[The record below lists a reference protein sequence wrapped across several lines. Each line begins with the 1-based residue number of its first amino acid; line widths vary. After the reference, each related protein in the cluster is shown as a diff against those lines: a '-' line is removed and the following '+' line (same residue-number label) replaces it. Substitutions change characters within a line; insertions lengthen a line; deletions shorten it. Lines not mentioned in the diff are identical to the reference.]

1 MPAAVIEKRYLG
13 DGVYA
18 AVEQGMIVLTAENG
32 IEALHTIYLEPEV
45 MQALQQYYEDALEA
59 VRRASETAQDHL

>member
-18 AVEQGMIVLTAENG
+18 AVEQGMIVLTTKNG
-32 IEALHTIYLEPEV
+32 DGTTNAIYLEPEV

>member
-1 MPAAVIEKRYLG
+1 MVQPLIEKRYLG

-18 AVEQGMIVLTAENG
+18 TVENGMIRLAT
-32 IEALHTIYLEPEV
+32 EAPAGHPNIIYLEPEV

-59 VRRASETAQDHL
+59 VRRASEPAEQHL

>member
-1 MPAAVIEKRYLG
+1 MPPPLIEKRYLG

-18 AVEQGMIVLTAENG
+18 GVERGMIKLTT
-32 IEALHTIYLEPEV
+32 EAPAGYANTIYLEPEV

-59 VRRASETAQDHL
+59 VRRATETEQDHL

>member
-1 MPAAVIEKRYLG
+1 MPPDLIEKRYLG

-18 AVEQGMIVLTAENG
+18 AIEQGMIKLTAENG
-32 IEALHTIYLEPEV
+32 IEATSTIYLEVDV

-59 VRRASETAQDHL
+59 VKRASELPEQHL